1 MLAVVVEPQAGIPGL
16 MPPLSGKSHDGKA
29 FGQVLS
35 DHMAQLHPPANPTSL
50 VADSA
55 LSSAENRHK
64 LADTSRKWIT
74 RVPATLHE
82 AQAVLAQADPQ
93 TMAPLTQ
100 GYRSHAVPSS

>member
-1 MLAVVVEPQAGIPGL
+1 
-16 MPPLSGKSHDGKA
+16 
-29 FGQVLS
+29 
-35 DHMAQLHPPANPTSL
+35 MAQLPTATHPTYL

-55 LSSAENRHK
+55 LSSAENLHK